1 MAVPAYSQVD
11 VQVRLNGPSGK
22 PPLGVTSKFIDA
34 PNIKAI
40 NIVIIA
46 LFLSSASLA
55 VLIRTYTI
63 FLSYVLLHTRTVSL
77 GSRRSGHQQTKRS

>member
-40 NIVIIA
+40 NIVISFYLQRVWPFSYVPI
-46 LFLSSASLA
+46 L
-55 VLIRTYTI
+55 R

>member
-55 VLIRTYTI
+55 VLIRTYTKI
-63 FLSYVLLHTRTVSL
+63 LII
-77 GSRRSGHQQTKRS
+77 RSTAHEDCKSWFSPFRASTD